1 MFTFAVSIDCFRIT
15 THTSR
20 WSPLYHQ
27 FYAISGWMQLIKNAT
42 VVVFV
47 GTESSHTAV
56 QSQNSGSSRREFQIP
71 LNIIIKIGDAIV
83 GVWVVVGGIGL

>member
-1 MFTFAVSIDCFRIT
+1 
-15 THTSR
+15 
-20 WSPLYHQ
+20 
-27 FYAISGWMQLIKNAT
+27 MQLIKNAT
-42 VVVFV
+42 VVVCV

-83 GVWVVVGGIGL
+83 GVRVVVVVGGDRSLTCDNTGNNIYSFLHDIEGLE